1 MQSVEPEHVCRIL
14 VVDDE
19 PMLRDLCSALLADW
33 GYDPMEAQD
42 GLDAL
47 EKLEETP
54 VDAVLLDVNMPRL
67 RGDALLAR
75 LREERPQLPVI
86 IMSSEADSVRENVL
100 GLGASSFLV
109 KPFRPSQLKDHIK
122 HALQ

>member
-1 MQSVEPEHVCRIL
+1 
-14 VVDDE
+14 
-19 PMLRDLCSALLADW
+19 MLRDLCTALLADW
-33 GYDPMEAQD
+33 GYTPMEAQD

-47 EKLEETP
+47 EKLEGNP

-75 LREERPQLPVI
+75 LRAEHPGLPVI
-86 IMSSEADSVRENVL
+86 IMSSEAGSVRENVL

-109 KPFRPSQLKDHIK
+109 KPFRPSQLKDHIT